1 MNNAESVNITIVA
14 DNEEKMYQQFSPED
28 EFSDPMKAYIRSK
41 MASADYR
48 QHIDITVKA
57 REPPY
62 TLFEIRIL
70 SPCENRDKT
79 AVIAAMPDANAN
91 PCVPP
96 SSSAINASN
105 ASLVGF
111 FVREYSYL

>member
-57 REPPY
+57 REPINE
-62 TLFEIRIL
+62 EIPGSGIKLDQRRKRY
-70 SPCENRDKT
+70 SGERKKT
-79 AVIAAMPDANAN
+79 
-91 PCVPP
+91 
-96 SSSAINASN
+96 
-105 ASLVGF
+105 
-111 FVREYSYL
+111 